1 MKLLVTGGC
10 GFIGSHF
17 VDYVVKMNHQVVVI
31 DNLSSGGNKN
41 LELAKKSGKVQFHQI
56 DITDSKKLDELI
68 SDDLDGIIHFAALT
82 GVLQSF
88 DNPVEFTNVNVLG
101 TLNLL
106 ENCRKKHI
114 PKFIFASTGAIY
126 GDQQAPFNEDMLPD
140 PISPYAA
147 SKIAGEN
154 YCVSYGNTFDI
165 SYSIL
170 RFSNVFGPRKS
181 FGPYANVIPKF
192 VRAALRND
200 PITVFGDGAQ
210 ERDFVFVKDVAM
222 ACFLALSKEN
232 KGIFNIATGINTSI
246 NKLIPIIE
254 NLMNHKFT
262 TNYSPPRDG
271 EIKYAY
277 SSISK
282 ATRSLG
288 YRPEYDLKK
297 GLQEYIE
304 YEKGL
309 L

>member
-17 VDYVVKMNHQVVVI
+17 VDYVVKLNHEVVVV
-31 DNLSSGGNKN
+31 DNLSSGNSKN
-41 LELAKKSGKVQFHQI
+41 LESAKKSGKVQFHQV
-56 DITDSKKLDELI
+56 DITDFTKIEKLV
-68 SDDLDGIIHFAALT
+68 SDDLDGIVHFAALT

-88 DNPVEFTNVNVLG
+88 DDPVGFTNVNVLG

-126 GDQQAPFNEDMLPD
+126 GDQKAPFREDMLPD

-147 SKIAGEN
+147 SKVAAEN
-154 YCVSYGNTFDI
+154 YCISYGNTFDI

-192 VRAALRND
+192 VRAALRNE
-200 PITVFGDGAQ
+200 PITVFGDGTQ
-210 ERDFVFVKDVAM
+210 DRDFVFVKDVAK
-222 ACFLALSKEN
+222 ACFLALSKKN
-232 KGIFNIATGINTSI
+232 NGIFNIATGLNTSI
-246 NKLIPIIE
+246 NNLISIIE
-254 NLMNHKFT
+254 NLMNYKFT
-262 TNYSPPRDG
+262 TNYLPPRSG
-271 EIKYAY
+271 EIRHAY

-282 ATRSLG
+282 ASSSLN
-288 YRPEYDLKK
+288 YQPDYDLQK

>member
-17 VDYVVKMNHQVVVI
+17 VDYIVKMGHEAVVI
-31 DNLSSGGNKN
+31 DNLSSGTSKN
-41 LELAKKSGKVQFHQI
+41 LESAKKTGKVKFHQA
-56 DITDSKKLDELI
+56 DITDFKKIDKI
-68 SDDLDGIIHFAALT
+68 IPDDLDGIVHFAALT

-88 DNPVEFTNVNVLG
+88 DKPLEFTNVNVLG

-114 PKFIFASTGAIY
+114 PKFVLASTGAVY
-126 GDQQAPFNEDMLPD
+126 GDQKAPFDEGMIPD

-147 SKIAGEN
+147 SKVAAEN
-154 YCVSYGNTFDI
+154 YCLSYSNTFDV
-165 SYSIL
+165 SCSVL

-192 VRAALRND
+192 VRAALRNE
-200 PITVFGDGAQ
+200 PITVFGDGTQ
-210 ERDFVFVKDVAM
+210 ERDFVFVKDVAK
-222 ACFLALSKEN
+222 ACFLAVSN
-232 KGIFNIATGINTSI
+232 KNDGIFNIATETNTSI

-262 TNYSPPRDG
+262 TNYSASRDG

-282 ATRSLG
+282 ATKSFG
-288 YRPEYDLKK
+288 YAPEYDLQK
-297 GLQEYIE
+297 GLKEYIE

>member
-17 VDYVVKMNHQVVVI
+17 VDYVVKMNHEVVVV
-31 DNLSSGGNKN
+31 DNLSSGSNKN
-41 LELAKKSGKVQFHQI
+41 LESANKSGKVQFHHV
-56 DITDSKKLDELI
+56 DITDYQKIEKLI

-88 DNPVEFTNVNVLG
+88 DNPVEFANVNVLG

-126 GDQQAPFNEDMLPD
+126 GNQKAPFDEEMLPD

-147 SKIAGEN
+147 SKIAAEN
-154 YCVSYGNTFDI
+154 YCISYGNTFDI

-192 VRAALRND
+192 VRSALRNE
-200 PITVFGDGAQ
+200 PITVFGDGTQ
-210 ERDFVFVKDVAM
+210 ERDFVFVKDVAR

-232 KGIFNIATGINTSI
+232 SGIFNIATGVNTSI
-246 NKLIPIIE
+246 NNLIPIIE
-254 NLMNHKFT
+254 SLMNRKFT

-282 ATRSLG
+282 ATQLLG
-288 YRPEYDLKK
+288 YRPEYDLQK